1 MMQQS
6 ILILNRKDFHDNF
19 KTIWIFSFTVM
30 ANKNGRDSILAITTS
45 NLHQI
50 EKGRSVLKSAGSED
64 FKTDL
69 TFDIWP
75 SRS

>member
-1 MMQQS
+1 MCVCLYVKGGPLNFE
-6 ILILNRKDFHDNF
+6 ILF
-19 KTIWIFSFTVM
+19 
-30 ANKNGRDSILAITTS
+30 LAITTS

-50 EKGRSVLKSAGSED
+50 QKVGSVLKSARSED

>member
-1 MMQQS
+1 MCVCLYVKGGPLNFE
-6 ILILNRKDFHDNF
+6 ILF
-19 KTIWIFSFTVM
+19 
-30 ANKNGRDSILAITTS
+30 LAITTS

-50 EKGRSVLKSAGSED
+50 QKVRSVLKSARSED